1 MTATVTPPAAR
12 LAHPPR
18 TASRTRARRARGARP
33 DGMCC
38 SAASPC
44 CGSSRCCGRSTPRCG
59 PTRTPAKHGYL
70 SWPHSLSFE
79 NFTDAWNQSGMPHFF
94 WNSVLITVPAVL
106 GTLLFS
112 AAVAFFVSRFD
123 FRWNVVLLML
133 FTAGNLLPAQVL
145 ITPLYRLYLLIP
157 LPGWMSDS
165 FLLYNSVW
173 GIIVIHIAYQ
183 CGFCTFVL
191 SNYMRTIPKEIT
203 EAALVDGAPVW
214 RQFFQ
219 IVLPLCRPAFAAL
232 ATLESIW
239 IYNDFFWSLA
249 LIETGDKRPITSALA
264 NLQGA
269 VLHQSQP
276 HRGRRTDDRDPDA
289 AGVLRAPAP
298 VHQRAH
304 HRFGQGLSRRPAL
317 RSPARHRNTA
327 PLPIPFAD
335 ETRRSPPMR
344 SPSPLRQCP

>member
-1 MTATVTPPAAR
+1 MTATATPPAAG
-12 LAHPPR
+12 A
-18 TASRTRARRARGARP
+18 RTRRAAPIGGPSRPRRQTGRHILLGGIALLWLVPLLWAIYTSLRP
-33 DGMCC
+33 YSDT
-38 SAASPC
+38 S
-44 CGSSRCCGRSTPRCG
+44 
-59 PTRTPAKHGYL
+59 KHGYL
-70 SWPHSLSFE
+70 SWPRSLSLQ
-79 NFTDAWNQSGMPHFF
+79 NFTDAWTQSGMPHFF
-94 WNSVLITVPAVL
+94 WNSVLITIPAVL

-173 GIIVIHIAYQ
+173 GIIAIHIAYQ

-264 NLQGA
+264 NLQGQYFTNPN
-269 VLHQSQP
+269 LI
-276 HRGRRTDDRDPDA
+276 A
-289 AGVLRAPAP
+289 AGALMTAIPTLLVYFAL
-298 VHQRAH
+298 QRQ
-304 HRFGQGLSRRPAL
+304 FISGLTIGSGKG
-317 RSPARHRNTA
+317 
-327 PLPIPFAD
+327 
-335 ETRRSPPMR
+335 
-344 SPSPLRQCP
+344 

>member
-1 MTATVTPPAAR
+1 MPAYHVAAAKGPKR
-12 LAHPPR
+12 QTGRHLLLGGIALLWLVPLLWAVYTSLRPYSD
-18 TASRTRARRARGARP
+18 TTR
-33 DGMCC
+33 
-38 SAASPC
+38 
-44 CGSSRCCGRSTPRCG
+44 
-59 PTRTPAKHGYL
+59 HGYL
-70 SWPHSLSFE
+70 SWPHSISLQ

-106 GTLLFS
+106 GTLLFA

-123 FRWNVVLLML
+123 FRWNIVLLML

-145 ITPLYRLYLLIP
+145 ITPLYRLYLLVP
-157 LPGWMSDS
+157 LPAWMSDS
-165 FLLYNSVW
+165 LLVYNSLW
-173 GIIVIHIAYQ
+173 GIIFIHIAYQ

-191 SNYMRTIPKEIT
+191 SNYMKTVPKEIF

-269 VLHQSQP
+269 YFTNPNLI
-276 HRGRRTDDRDPDA
+276 A
-289 AGVLRAPAP
+289 AGALMTAIPTLLVYFTL
-298 VHQRAH
+298 QRQ
-304 HRFGQGLSRRPAL
+304 FISGLTIGSGKG
-317 RSPARHRNTA
+317 
-327 PLPIPFAD
+327 
-335 ETRRSPPMR
+335 
-344 SPSPLRQCP
+344 